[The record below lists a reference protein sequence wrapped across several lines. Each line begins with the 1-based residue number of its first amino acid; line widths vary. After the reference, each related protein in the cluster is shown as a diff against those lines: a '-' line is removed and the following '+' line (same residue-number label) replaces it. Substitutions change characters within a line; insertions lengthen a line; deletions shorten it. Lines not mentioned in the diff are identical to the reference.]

1 MNIMMGDE
9 FNITGTWINRM
20 NGDKITVRNTFID
33 GDNMIIQTT
42 DGRQVS
48 MIEFQNYIQMGDDEY
63 DEGGHIIGHAN
74 GGVSNIENIENER
87 RVVVNGTRQM
97 PNINNNIQIERT
109 VIDKTIEPI
118 ENKTRNT
125 VNTVEKESDALLRK
139 LFEKIEL
146 DIDVKV
152 DLDCTNF
159 PSKEL
164 NMLQTIY
171 DVSTDDIS
179 AYILKH
185 IINDEVIKSAVSR
198 YIENQL
204 M

>member
-97 PNINNNIQIERT
+97 PNINNNTQIERT

-125 VNTVEKESDALLRK
+125 VNTVEKESDTLLRK

>member
-9 FNITGTWINRM
+9 FNITGTWVNRI
-20 NGDKITVRNTFID
+20 NGDKITIRNTFID

-63 DEGGHIIGHAN
+63 DESGHIIGHAN

-87 RVVVNGTRQM
+87 RVIVNGSRQTT
-97 PNINNNIQIERT
+97 NINNNAQMERT
-109 VIDKTIEPI
+109 VIDKTIEPT
-118 ENKTRNT
+118 EKKTRST
-125 VNTVEKESDALLRK
+125 VNTVEKESDILLRK

>member
-9 FNITGTWINRM
+9 FNITGTWVNRI
-20 NGDKITVRNTFID
+20 NGDKITIRNTFID

-63 DEGGHIIGHAN
+63 DESGHIIGHAN

-87 RVVVNGTRQM
+87 RVIVNGSRQTT
-97 PNINNNIQIERT
+97 NINNNAQMERT
-109 VIDKTIEPI
+109 VIDKTIEPT
-118 ENKTRNT
+118 EQKTRST
-125 VNTVEKESDALLRK
+125 VNTVEKESDILLRK

>member
-97 PNINNNIQIERT
+97 PNINNNTQIERT

-125 VNTVEKESDALLRK
+125 VNTVEKESDTLLRK

-185 IINDEVIKSAVSR
+185 IINDEVIKSAVSH

>member
-63 DEGGHIIGHAN
+63 DEGGHIIGHVN
-74 GGVSNIENIENER
+74 SGVSNIENIENER

-97 PNINNNIQIERT
+97 PNMNNNTQIERT

-118 ENKTRNT
+118 ENKTRST
-125 VNTVEKESDALLRK
+125 VNTVEKESDTLLRK

-185 IINDEVIKSAVSR
+185 IINDEVIKAAVSR

>member
-97 PNINNNIQIERT
+97 PNINNNTQIERT

>member
-9 FNITGTWINRM
+9 FNITGTWVNRM
-20 NGDKITVRNTFID
+20 NGDKITIRNTFID

-87 RVVVNGTRQM
+87 RVIVNGSRQTT
-97 PNINNNIQIERT
+97 NINNNAQMERT
-109 VIDKTIEPI
+109 VIDKTIEPT
-118 ENKTRNT
+118 EKKTRST
-125 VNTVEKESDALLRK
+125 ENTVEKESDILLRK